1 MPGFARYC
9 LYTRDPRPDGRW
21 RAPDLGRARRLV
33 AASGTRGTRVS
44 VWSTT
49 SPQVAVDEG
58 RYVTA
63 LLRRLGYRASLH
75 LLEERRLHAYT
86 ENARHHAQ
94 VVSGGWTADYPAASN
109 FIGKMSCPYVTA
121 GSASSWDTS
130 GFCDPAVDRRIARA
144 QALQTTDPTR
154 ANIRWAR
161 LDRALTDRAVW
172 LPTVTPKDTN
182 VVSRRTGN
190 YHHHPF
196 LGPLIDQLWV
206 R

>member
-49 SPQVAVDEG
+49 SRQVAVDEG

-75 LLEERRLHAYT
+75 LLEERRFHAYT

-94 VVSGGWTADYPAASN
+94 VVSGGWTADYPPPRTS
-109 FIGKMSCPYVTA
+109 
-121 GSASSWDTS
+121 SA
-130 GFCDPAVDRRIARA
+130 R
-144 QALQTTDPTR
+144 
-154 ANIRWAR
+154 
-161 LDRALTDRAVW
+161 
-172 LPTVTPKDTN
+172 
-182 VVSRRTGN
+182 
-190 YHHHPF
+190 
-196 LGPLIDQLWV
+196 
-206 R
+206 